1 MESVR
6 IGLVGLGNMGRAH
19 KANLLAGKV
28 KGLELVAVC
37 DLPPALEGVEEDL
50 AKFTDAGEMIASGK
64 LDAIH
69 IATPH
74 PFHCEIGCKAL
85 EAGLHVM
92 MEKPLAVHKA
102 ECEQLIAAYK
112 DKSKVFAAMFN
123 QRTDPLYRKLKDL
136 IDSGELGEV
145 RRVQWNVTDWFRTQE
160 YYASG
165 GWRATWRG
173 EGGGVLLNQCP
184 HNLDLFQW
192 IFGMPSEVHGFCN
205 FGRYHQ
211 IEVEDDVSAYFR
223 YPNGCNALFVTS
235 TGEAPGVNR
244 LEVVGEQGLVRL
256 EDGTLHFRR
265 NRTPMSEFSN
275 ETPSSFTQP
284 EVWDTTIPVDGEAGQ
299 HLEILQNFTNAILHG
314 ETLISPAIEGIHSVE
329 LANAVLYSAWQN
341 ETIKLPLDS
350 SAYKSELQDRI
361 DKSTFKKR
369 EPRKTGGASAD
380 DFAKSF

>member
-1 MESVR
+1 MDTVR
-6 IGLVGLGNMGRAH
+6 LGLVGLGNMGRAH
-19 KANLLAGKV
+19 KANILAGKV

-37 DLPPALEGVEEDL
+37 DLAPMLEGVEEGL
-50 AKFTDAGEMIASGK
+50 ATYTDASEMIRSGK
-64 LDAIH
+64 IDAIH

-74 PFHCEIGCKAL
+74 PFHCALGCEAL

-92 MEKPLAVHKA
+92 MEKPLAVHKE
-102 ECEQLIAAYK
+102 ECEKLIAAYG
-112 DKSKVFAAMFN
+112 DKSTVFAAMFN
-123 QRTDPLYRKLKDL
+123 QRTDPVYRKLKDL
-136 IDSGELGEV
+136 IDSGELGEI

-165 GWRATWRG
+165 GWRATWKG

-192 IFGMPSEVHGFCN
+192 MFGMPEQVHGFCN

-223 YPNGCNALFVTS
+223 YPDGKNALFVTS

-244 LEVVGEQGLVRL
+244 LEVIGEQGMVTL
-256 EDGTLHFRR
+256 ENGKLTFRR
-265 NRTPMSEFSN
+265 NRQGMSAFSD
-275 ETPSSFTQP
+275 ETVSSFAQP
-284 EVWDTTIPVDGEAGQ
+284 EVWEVEIPVAGEAGQ
-299 HLEILQNFTNAILHG
+299 HIEILQNFTNAILHS
-314 ETLISPAIEGIHSVE
+314 ETLISPAVEGIHSVE

-341 ETIKLPLDS
+341 DTITLPLDS
-350 SAYKSELQDRI
+350 SAYSAALQERI
-361 DKSTFKKR
+361 DNSTFKKR
-369 EPRKTGGASAD
+369 EPRKTGGASSD